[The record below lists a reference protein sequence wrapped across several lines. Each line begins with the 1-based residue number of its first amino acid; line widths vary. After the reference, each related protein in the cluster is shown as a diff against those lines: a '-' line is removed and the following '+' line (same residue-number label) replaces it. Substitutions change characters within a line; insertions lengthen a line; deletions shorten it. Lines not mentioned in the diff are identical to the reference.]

1 MANCATNIV
10 NGGGYKVGMGE
21 GFGGAADSV
30 ASWGAALRSRAAG
43 SQDESRCSTIH
54 KQRPYPASRHALAIA
69 TERPRRGGAET
80 RPYRKSRRRREA
92 TFGWRRSLRPR
103 ARMAAVPTWVSSSI
117 RGMIWAFSLASEAA
131 RSQIA
136 CMAKVFTMLLL
147 SRR

>member
-10 NGGGYKVGMGE
+10 NGLGWGVQGGMGE

-69 TERPRRGGAET
+69 TERPRRGGGGGPPPPKT
-80 RPYRKSRRRREA
+80 
-92 TFGWRRSLRPR
+92 PR
-103 ARMAAVPTWVSSSI
+103 G
-117 RGMIWAFSLASEAA
+117 RGAQFVWGGGGGGGGG
-131 RSQIA
+131 RGG
-136 CMAKVFTMLLL
+136 
-147 SRR
+147 